1 MAIDFMTADG
11 LRSVRHWGYRLQGA
25 GKNRKSHKLPI
36 GELKLSAHDLLVI
49 DFSKDGSDAGAFTSD
64 QIASLKSRKKANPV
78 IVSYISIGE
87 ASDYRDHWQ
96 DDWTTYT
103 DQDQRAA
110 GEPTDK
116 APAWLGAWNENWPN
130 SRKVRYWDKDW
141 QAVIFNE
148 ARTGWLDKIVAAGF
162 DGAYLDIVDAYYHW
176 GCEIAQSGGCRDG
189 DPKTERE
196 AAARMIDFIS
206 ALARHARKTNPEF
219 LVIPQNGAYI
229 IDALEDEDHARRDA
243 YIKAISAIACED
255 LFFRGDKPENNALNP
270 DKDTLGILEANF
282 LDSGK
287 PVLTVDYINEP
298 KKIAE
303 FYESAIRNGFLPYA
317 APARELNVMGPAYDG
332 RADAV
337 G

>member
-11 LRSVRHWGYRLQGA
+11 LRTVRHWGYRLQGA
-25 GKNRKSHKLPI
+25 GKNRKSHKLSI
-36 GELKLSAHDLLVI
+36 GELKLAPHDLIVM
-49 DFSKDGSDAGAFTSD
+49 DFSKDGSDKGAFTAV
-64 QIASLKSRKKANPV
+64 QIESIKQRKKANSV
-78 IVSYISIGE
+78 VVSYISIGE

-103 DQDQRAA
+103 DPDQRAA

-116 APAWLGAWNENWPN
+116 APAWLGAWNEDWPN

-141 QAVIFNE
+141 QAVLFNSE
-148 ARTGWLDKIVAAGF
+148 RTGWLDKIVTAGF

-176 GCEIAQSGGCRDG
+176 GCEVAKTAGCRDG

-206 ALARHARKTNPEF
+206 ALARHAREINPEF
-219 LVIPQNGAYI
+219 LVIPQNGAFI

-243 YIKAISAIACED
+243 YFKAISAIACED
-255 LFFRGDKPENNALNP
+255 LFFRGDKAENNSLKPDQETIDALVA
-270 DKDTLGILEANF
+270 TFI
-282 LDSGK
+282 DSGT
-287 PVLTVDYINEP
+287 PVLSVDYINMPE
-298 KKIAE
+298 KIAE
-303 FYESAIRNGFLPYA
+303 FYQAAASNGFLPYA
-317 APARELNVMGPAYDG
+317 APERELNVMGAPYDG

-337 G
+337 A